1 MTKEIEEKL
10 SRIRKLMEEERL
22 DAVLLTLTPN
32 FFWVTGGKS
41 GFVDKGTMDAAVKIL
56 VDKENAYVICN
67 SSEQFRVME
76 EELVDGSFELISY
89 LWHEDESERLKPYLQ
104 GKRAGS
110 DSGIYGTINI
120 ADKIQK
126 LRYTLTAEEEKRMR
140 EIGLECAQIL
150 EESVKQIVPGETEL
164 EVAGNVTGKLMAKGY
179 QVPVCLVAS
188 DDRMYKYRHP
198 IPTEKMIEKYAM
210 VAICGQKYGLTISM
224 SRIISFEPL
233 TQELQNRYDALLKID
248 ATYILNTK
256 AGVLSR
262 EILEKAY
269 AVYEAEGYEKDF
281 HLHHQGGALGY
292 LTRDYC
298 TNERSTEC
306 VCDHQG
312 YSWNPTIAGVKLED
326 TYIINGDKQEIVSE
340 TGSWRYRDVTL
351 NGKTVRRP
359 DIWVK
364 EKTGASCIIQ
374 I

>member
-1 MTKEIEEKL
+1 MIMTKEIEEKL

-269 AVYEAEGYEKDF
+269 AVYEAEGYEKD
-281 HLHHQGGALGY
+281 LY
-292 LTRDYC
+292 LQR
-298 TNERSTEC
+298 
-306 VCDHQG
+306 
-312 YSWNPTIAGVKLED
+312 
-326 TYIINGDKQEIVSE
+326 
-340 TGSWRYRDVTL
+340 
-351 NGKTVRRP
+351 
-359 DIWVK
+359 
-364 EKTGASCIIQ
+364 
-374 I
+374 